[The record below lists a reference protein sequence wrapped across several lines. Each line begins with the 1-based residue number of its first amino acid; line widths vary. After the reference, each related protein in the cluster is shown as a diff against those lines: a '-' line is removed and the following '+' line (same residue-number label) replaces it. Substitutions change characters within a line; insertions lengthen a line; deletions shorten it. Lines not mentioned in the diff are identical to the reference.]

1 MKRTA
6 TIERTTTETRIR
18 CAVTLDGTGESRIAT
33 GLGFLDH
40 MLQTLAKHSRINLE
54 IECAGDLRIDDH
66 HTVEDIA
73 ITLAEA
79 IGTALADGRGIERF
93 GEALV
98 PMDESLVRCAIDISG
113 RPAPVIALGLQR
125 EKIGDVSC
133 ENIEH
138 FFRSFANTLRCALHL
153 DTLRGANDHHKAE
166 AAFKAFARALR
177 CAIRISPFDDIAST
191 KGSIR

>member
-1 MKRTA
+1 MTRTA
-6 TIERTTTETRIR
+6 TIERTTRETRITGH
-18 CAVTLDGTGESRIAT
+18 VNLDGTGTSQIKT

-40 MLQTLAKHSRINLE
+40 MLHTLAKHSRINLTL
-54 IECAGDLRIDDH
+54 ECAGDLTVDDH
-66 HTVEDIA
+66 HTVEDAAIA
-73 ITLAEA
+73 IAEA
-79 IGTALADGRGIERF
+79 ISQALGDGRGIERF

-98 PMDESLVRCAIDISG
+98 PMDESLVRCAIDLSG
-113 RPAPVIALGLQR
+113 RPAPVIALDLNR
-125 EKIGDVSC
+125 ERIGEVSC

-166 AAFKAFARALR
+166 AAFKACARALKQ
-177 CAIRISPFDDIAST
+177 AICISEFNDIAST

>member
-1 MKRTA
+1 MTRTT

-18 CAVTLDGTGESRIAT
+18 CAITLDGTGKSHIAT

-40 MLQTLAKHSRINLE
+40 MLATLAKHSRIDLE

-66 HTVEDIA
+66 HTVEDTA
-73 ITLAEA
+73 IVLAEA
-79 IGTALADGRGIERF
+79 IGNLLADGRGIERF
-93 GEALV
+93 GEALA
-98 PMDESLVRCAIDISG
+98 PMDEALVRCAIDISG
-113 RPAPVIALGLQR
+113 RPAPVIVLNLQR

-153 DTLRGANDHHKAE
+153 DTLRGENDHHKAE

-177 CAIRISPFDDIAST
+177 EAIRISPFDDIAST
-191 KGSIR
+191 KGAIR